1 MKKFEYSIYIIFL
14 FFIMGSGAA
23 FAGTF
28 ETELKAASA
37 DELAA
42 AASLLDET
50 ADISCQLN
58 LSNAHK
64 KLLNAMAAGLIGD
77 PYLITAAPELKGIA
91 DNSLIRFFVKTA
103 FESILTDI
111 SLVSFSY
118 SVNGGNKEDK
128 NGLNDASA
136 LLVFTFGGVE
146 TADKIF
152 ETKKDLLEMIYFEQ
166 GRTSEIK
173 VIEDDRSSG
182 YDVSYAEIEGK
193 ICGLALVKFDR
204 HLVLLYR
211 GVPSPEKFS
220 AMAQK
225 ASALVFRY
233 SKNEKSAKFDF
244 DKMLRGF
251 DKANNLIFN
260 VDLGNFDI
268 EETSAAEL
276 IKGFFIGAKL
286 KDDLSSLGVDSCV
299 QFNKKAGLKSAGGKA
314 GAPENINVKTMGA
327 LRLIFRP
334 LKGAVSAADYLS
346 EDISLLAEFNLNFND
361 EFLALTDIFV
371 FRGILLTATGIDY
384 KDDFLSWF
392 DGNVFFALGGFS
404 AFDMSAAAGG
414 KKQEIP
420 EAYVGLKSKNAALA
434 DKCIEKLAL
443 FISDYVTPLAIED
456 FNIGG
461 IKARTVKVKGTP
473 DYNDFEIAFG
483 QAGGYYLIA
492 SSVEAFKKQAAR
504 GEGKPASKKLSATAH
519 FATASG
525 LAEGRFFNLYVDY
538 RAVRAAFEKTIK
550 ARPEFELI
558 VSLPLDFY
566 SSGSAMAEN
575 GDIDSRAILT
585 LDKDRINL
593 MTSKFNV
600 KNLVMY
606 FDMLDKLLK

>member
-28 ETELKAASA
+28 ETEVKAASTG
-37 DELAA
+37 ELAA
-42 AASLLDET
+42 ASSLLDET

-64 KLLNAMAAGLIGD
+64 KLLNSMAAGLIGD
-77 PYLITAAPELKGIA
+77 PYLITSVPELKGIA
-91 DNSLIRFFVKTA
+91 DNSLVKFFVKTA
-103 FESILTDI
+103 FESVLTDI

-118 SVNGGNKEDK
+118 SINGGKIEDK
-128 NGLNDASA
+128 KGGNDRSA
-136 LLVFTFGGVE
+136 ILIFTFGSAE

-152 ETKKDLLEMIYFEQ
+152 ETKKDLLDMIYYEQ

-173 VIEDDRSSG
+173 VVEDGRGRGD
-182 YDVSYAEIEGK
+182 DVVYAEIEGK

-204 HLVLLYR
+204 HLVFLYR
-211 GVPSPEKFS
+211 DMPSAEKFS
-220 AMAQK
+220 AMSQK
-225 ASALVFRY
+225 VSGLVFRY
-233 SKNEKSAKFDF
+233 SKNEKNAKFDF
-244 DKMLRGF
+244 DGVLRGF
-251 DKANNLIFN
+251 DKADNLIFKA
-260 VDLGNFDI
+260 DTGNFDI
-268 EETSAAEL
+268 EETAAAEL

-286 KDDLSSLGVDSCV
+286 SDDLSALGVDSCV
-299 QFNKKAGLKSAGGKA
+299 QFSKKAGLKSAGEKV
-314 GAPENINVKTMGA
+314 GAPEDINGKTMGA

-392 DGNVFFALGGFS
+392 DGNIFFALGGPS

-414 KKQEIP
+414 KKAEIP
-420 EAYVGLKSKNAALA
+420 EAYAGIKSKNAALA
-434 DKCIEKLAL
+434 DKCIEKLAQ
-443 FISDYVTPLAIED
+443 FISDYVTPLAVEEV
-456 FNIGG
+456 NIGG
-461 IKARTVKVKGTP
+461 IKARTAKVKGTP

-483 QAGGYYLIA
+483 QAGDYYLIA
-492 SSVEAFKKQAAR
+492 SSAAAFKKQAAR
-504 GEGKPASKKLSATAH
+504 AENKSATKKLSATAH
-519 FATASG
+519 FAAASG
-525 LAEGRFFNLYVDY
+525 LAEGRFFNLYIDY
-538 RAVRAAFEKTIK
+538 RSVRAAFEKMIK

-575 GDIDSRAILT
+575 GDINSRAILT

-593 MTSKFNV
+593 AASKFNA
-600 KNLVMY
+600 KNMARY
-606 FDMLDKLLK
+606 FEMLDKLLK

>member
-1 MKKFEYSIYIIFL
+1 M
-14 FFIMGSGAA
+14 
-23 FAGTF
+23 
-28 ETELKAASA
+28 
-37 DELAA
+37 
-42 AASLLDET
+42 
-50 ADISCQLN
+50 
-58 LSNAHK
+58 
-64 KLLNAMAAGLIGD
+64 
-77 PYLITAAPELKGIA
+77 
-91 DNSLIRFFVKTA
+91 
-103 FESILTDI
+103 
-111 SLVSFSY
+111 
-118 SVNGGNKEDK
+118 
-128 NGLNDASA
+128 
-136 LLVFTFGGVE
+136 
-146 TADKIF
+146 
-152 ETKKDLLEMIYFEQ
+152 
-166 GRTSEIK
+166 
-173 VIEDDRSSG
+173 
-182 YDVSYAEIEGK
+182 
-193 ICGLALVKFDR
+193 
-204 HLVLLYR
+204 
-211 GVPSPEKFS
+211 
-220 AMAQK
+220 
-225 ASALVFRY
+225 
-233 SKNEKSAKFDF
+233 
-244 DKMLRGF
+244 
-251 DKANNLIFN
+251 
-260 VDLGNFDI
+260 
-268 EETSAAEL
+268 
-276 IKGFFIGAKL
+276 
-286 KDDLSSLGVDSCV
+286 

-314 GAPENINVKTMGA
+314 GAPENINGKIMGA

-346 EDISLLAEFNLNFND
+346 EDISMLAEFNLNFND

-420 EAYVGLKSKNAALA
+420 EAYAGLKSKNAALA

-519 FATASG
+519 FATVSG